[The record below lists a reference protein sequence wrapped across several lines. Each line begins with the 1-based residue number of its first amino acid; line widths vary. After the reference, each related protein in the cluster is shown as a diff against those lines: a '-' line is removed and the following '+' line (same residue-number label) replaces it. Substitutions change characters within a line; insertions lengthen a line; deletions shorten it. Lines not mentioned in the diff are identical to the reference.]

1 MKIHKTKTEAIKAI
15 KEFAKIMKQASDMT
29 GADFVADASDDTG
42 MAYYIE
48 ASYSGEPKKKIV
60 LGKEKLLPTVEVVR
74 IHLYD
79 LGL

>member
-1 MKIHKTKTEAIKAI
+1 MKIHETKTEAIKAI

-42 MAYYIE
+42 MEYYIE
-48 ASYSGEPKKKIV
+48 ASYRGEPKKQIV
-60 LGKEKLLPTVEVVR
+60 AGITLTTTIEVVK
-74 IHLYD
+74 IHFQE

>member
-15 KEFAKIMKQASDMT
+15 KEFAKTIKQGRDIT

-42 MAYYIE
+42 MEYYIE
-48 ASYSGEPKKKIV
+48 ASYRGKPKKQIV
-60 LGKEKLLPTVEVVR
+60 AGITLTTTIEVVK
-74 IHLYD
+74 IPFQE

>member
-1 MKIHKTKTEAIKAI
+1 MKIHETKTEAIKAI

-42 MAYYIE
+42 MEYYVE
-48 ASYSGEPKKKIV
+48 ASYRGRAKKKIV
-60 LGKEKLLPTVEVVR
+60 AGIKLTTTIEVVR
-74 IHLYD
+74 IHIQE

>member
-1 MKIHKTKTEAIKAI
+1 MKIHETKTEAIKAI

-42 MAYYIE
+42 MEYYVE
-48 ASYSGEPKKKIV
+48 ASYRGEPKKKIV